1 VVGRRNYNQDC
12 PIANGLDVLGERWT
26 LLIVR
31 ELVGGPRRYSDL
43 RAQLPG
49 IATNLLAQRLDE
61 LEQAGVVERTELP
74 PPIART
80 VYTLSD
86 DGWRLVLPI
95 LGAVA
100 RFGLQTMRFSAEG
113 SRSPL
118 NGFLVG
124 VLLGFDSAGAAGVEA
139 TYRVQI
145 DGRNFDFAVTA
156 DFDDEAGFFAYRD
169 DPAHREI
176 VARVIAPMKTSSSAL
191 VTNPLQRRPIPEMS
205 HAPRASSNQGRT
217 RAIFYRLKIFQIVVQ
232 ARIPVRQN

>member
-1 VVGRRNYNQDC
+1 MTGRRSYSQDC

-26 LLIVR
+26 LLILR

-49 IATNLLAQRLDE
+49 IATNLLAQRLEE
-61 LEQAGVVERTELP
+61 LQKAGVVERTDLP
-74 PPIART
+74 PPVART

-100 RFGLQTMRFSAEG
+100 QFGLETMPPSIEAA
-113 SRSPL
+113 RSPL

-124 VLLGFDSAGAAGVEA
+124 VLLGFDPVGAVGVEA

-145 DGRNFDFAVTA
+145 DGRSFDFAVTA
-156 DFDDEAGFFAYRD
+156 GRLAGAQ
-169 DPAHREI
+169 REPD
-176 VARVIAPMKTSSSAL
+176 VILSASASDL
-191 VTNPLQRRPIPEMS
+191 VTARLGATGTQRLTALRRLRFQGSDDDVNTMRTALRLTNET
-205 HAPRASSNQGRT
+205 AGASTSP
-217 RAIFYRLKIFQIVVQ
+217 A
-232 ARIPVRQN
+232 

>member
-1 VVGRRNYNQDC
+1 MTGRRTYGQDC

-26 LLIVR
+26 LLILR
-31 ELVGGPRRYSDL
+31 ELVGGLRRYSDL

-61 LEQAGVVERTELP
+61 LVQAGVVERTDLP

-80 VYTLSD
+80 VYSLSD

-100 RFGLQTMRFSAEG
+100 RFGLQTMSSSVEG

-124 VLLGFDSAGAAGVEA
+124 VLLGFDPVGAVGVEA

-145 DGRNFDFAVTA
+145 DGRSFDFAVTEGRLA
-156 DFDDEAGFFAYRD
+156 A
-169 DPAHREI
+169 
-176 VARVIAPMKTSSSAL
+176 ARHEPNVTLSASASDL
-191 VTNPLQRRPIPEMS
+191 VTARLGSTATQRLTALRRLRFHGNHDDIDTMRMVLRLTNET
-205 HAPRASSNQGRT
+205 AGASTS
-217 RAIFYRLKIFQIVVQ
+217 
-232 ARIPVRQN
+232 

>member
-1 VVGRRNYNQDC
+1 MTGRRSYNQDC

-26 LLIVR
+26 LLILR
-31 ELVGGPRRYSDL
+31 ELAGGPRRYSDL

-61 LEQAGVVERTELP
+61 LQQAGVVERTELP

-86 DGWRLVLPI
+86 DGWRLVPPI

-100 RFGLQTMRFSAEG
+100 RFGLQTMRFSTEE

-124 VLLGFDSAGAAGVEA
+124 VLLGFDSVAAREVEA
-139 TYRVQI
+139 TYRAQI
-145 DGRNFDFAVTA
+145 DGRSFDFAVTGGRLA
-156 DFDDEAGFFAYRD
+156 A
-169 DPAHREI
+169 
-176 VARVIAPMKTSSSAL
+176 ARHQPDVTLSASASDL
-191 VTNPLQRRPIPEMS
+191 VTTRLGSTATQRLAALRRLRFHGKHDDVNTMRTVLRLTNQT
-205 HAPRASSNQGRT
+205 ARASTS
-217 RAIFYRLKIFQIVVQ
+217 
-232 ARIPVRQN
+232 

>member
-1 VVGRRNYNQDC
+1 MTGRRTYGQDC

-26 LLIVR
+26 LLILR

-43 RAQLPG
+43 RTQLPC

-61 LEQAGVVERTELP
+61 LQQAGVVERTDLP

-100 RFGLQTMRFSAEG
+100 RFGLQTMPSSVEG

-124 VLLGFDSAGAAGVEA
+124 VLLGFDPVGAVGVEA

-145 DGRNFDFAVTA
+145 DGRSFDFAVTGGRL
-156 DFDDEAGFFAYRD
+156 AGAQHEPD
-169 DPAHREI
+169 VTLNA
-176 VARVIAPMKTSSSAL
+176 SASDL
-191 VTNPLQRRPIPEMS
+191 VTARLGSTATQRLTALRRLRFHGNQDEIDTM
-205 HAPRASSNQGRT
+205 RAVL
-217 RAIFYRLKIFQIVVQ
+217 RLTNETVGVSTG
-232 ARIPVRQN
+232 

>member
-1 VVGRRNYNQDC
+1 MTGRRSYGQDC

-26 LLIVR
+26 LLVLR

-61 LEQAGVVERTELP
+61 LQQVGVVERTDLP

-80 VYTLSD
+80 VYTLGD

-95 LGAVA
+95 LGALA
-100 RFGLQTMRFSAEG
+100 RFGLQTMPSSVEG

-124 VLLGFDSAGAAGVEA
+124 VLLGFDPVGAAGVEA

-145 DGRNFDFAVTA
+145 DDRSFDFAVTGGRLA
-156 DFDDEAGFFAYRD
+156 GAQHEPDVTLSASASDLVTARLGSTATQRHTALRRLHFDGNHDDIDTMRTILRLTNETAG
-169 DPAHREI
+169 
-176 VARVIAPMKTSSSAL
+176 VSTSSA
-191 VTNPLQRRPIPEMS
+191 
-205 HAPRASSNQGRT
+205 
-217 RAIFYRLKIFQIVVQ
+217 
-232 ARIPVRQN
+232 

>member
-1 VVGRRNYNQDC
+1 MAGRRNYNQDC

-31 ELVGGPRRYSDL
+31 ELVGGPSRYSDL

-74 PPIART
+74 APIART

-100 RFGLQTMRFSAEG
+100 RFGLHTMRFSTEE

-124 VLLGFDSAGAAGVEA
+124 VLLGFDPVGAAGVEA

-145 DGRNFDFAVTA
+145 DGRRFDFAVTGGRL
-156 DFDDEAGFFAYRD
+156 AGAQHEPD
-169 DPAHREI
+169 
-176 VARVIAPMKTSSSAL
+176 VTLSASASDL
-191 VTNPLQRRPIPEMS
+191 VTARLGATATQRETALR
-205 HAPRASSNQGRT
+205 
-217 RAIFYRLKIFQIVVQ
+217 RLHFDGDYDDIDTMRMVLRLTNETAGVSTSQE
-232 ARIPVRQN
+232 

>member
-1 VVGRRNYNQDC
+1 MTGRRNYNQDC

-26 LLIVR
+26 LLILR
-31 ELVGGPRRYSDL
+31 ELAGGPRRYSDL

-80 VYTLSD
+80 LYTLSD

-100 RFGLQTMRFSAEG
+100 QFGLQTMRLRTDG
-113 SRSPL
+113 PQSPL

-124 VLLGFDSAGAAGVEA
+124 VLLGFDSVGAAGVEA

-145 DGRNFDFAVTA
+145 DGRSFDFAVTGGRL
-156 DFDDEAGFFAYRD
+156 AG
-169 DPAHREI
+169 
-176 VARVIAPMKTSSSAL
+176 ARHEPNVTLSASASDL
-191 VTNPLQRRPIPEMS
+191 VTARLGSTAERRLAALRRLRFHGNHDDIDTMRTVLRLTNNT
-205 HAPRASSNQGRT
+205 ARASTS
-217 RAIFYRLKIFQIVVQ
+217 
-232 ARIPVRQN
+232 

>member
-61 LEQAGVVERTELP
+61 LEQAGVIERTELP

-124 VLLGFDSAGAAGVEA
+124 VLLGFDSADAVGVEA

-156 DFDDEAGFFAYRD
+156 GRLAG
-169 DPAHREI
+169 
-176 VARVIAPMKTSSSAL
+176 ARHEPDVSLSASASDL
-191 VTNPLQRRPIPEMS
+191 VTARLGSTAAQRLAALRRLRFHGNHDDVDTMRTVLGLTNK
-205 HAPRASSNQGRT
+205 RAGASTG
-217 RAIFYRLKIFQIVVQ
+217 
-232 ARIPVRQN
+232 

>member
-1 VVGRRNYNQDC
+1 MTGRRNYGQDC
-12 PIANGLDVLGERWT
+12 PIAKGLDVLGERWT

-61 LEQAGVVERTELP
+61 LEEAGVVERNELP

-80 VYTLSD
+80 VYILSD

-100 RFGLQTMRFSAEG
+100 RFGLHTMRAGTEG
-113 SRSPL
+113 FGSPL

-124 VLLGFDSAGAAGVEA
+124 VLLGFDSVDAVGVEA
-139 TYRVQI
+139 TYRVQV
-145 DGRNFDFAVTA
+145 DGRSFDFAVSGGRLAGARHEPDVTLTA
-156 DFDDEAGFFAYRD
+156 
-169 DPAHREI
+169 
-176 VARVIAPMKTSSSAL
+176 SASDL
-191 VTNPLQRRPIPEMS
+191 VTARLGATAAQRLAALRRLRFDGKPGDVDTMRTVFRLTRDTAVASTAGRRHPG
-205 HAPRASSNQGRT
+205 RASGQ
-217 RAIFYRLKIFQIVVQ
+217 
-232 ARIPVRQN
+232 

>member
-1 VVGRRNYNQDC
+1 MTGRRNYNQDC

-31 ELVGGPRRYSDL
+31 ELVGGPSRYSDL
-43 RAQLPG
+43 RARLPR

-61 LEQAGVVERTELP
+61 LEQAGVLERTELP

-86 DGWRLVLPI
+86 NGWRFVLPI

-100 RFGLQTMRFSAEG
+100 RFGLQKMRFSSEE
-113 SRSPL
+113 SRTPL

-124 VLLGFDSAGAAGVEA
+124 VLLGFESARAVGVEA
-139 TYRVQI
+139 TYRVQV

-156 DFDDEAGFFAYRD
+156 GRLAG
-169 DPAHREI
+169 
-176 VARVIAPMKTSSSAL
+176 ARHEPDVTLSASASDL
-191 VTNPLQRRPIPEMS
+191 VTARL
-205 HAPRASSNQGRT
+205 GT
-217 RAIFYRLKIFQIVVQ
+217 RATQRIAALRRLRFHGNDDDVDTMRTVLGLTNQRAGSQ
-232 ARIPVRQN
+232 LDQLPVI

>member
-1 VVGRRNYNQDC
+1 MTGRRSYNQDC

-26 LLIVR
+26 LLILR
-31 ELVGGPRRYSDL
+31 ELAGGPRRYSDL

-61 LEQAGVVERTELP
+61 LQQAAVVERTELP

-86 DGWRLVLPI
+86 DGWRLVPPI

-100 RFGLQTMRFSAEG
+100 RFGLQTMRFNAKG

-124 VLLGFDSAGAAGVEA
+124 VLLGFDTVAAVGVEA

-145 DGRNFDFAVTA
+145 EGRSFDFAVTGGRLA
-156 DFDDEAGFFAYRD
+156 A
-169 DPAHREI
+169 
-176 VARVIAPMKTSSSAL
+176 ARHQPDVTLSASASDL
-191 VTNPLQRRPIPEMS
+191 VTTRLGSTATQRLAALRRLRFHGKHDDVNTMRTVLRLTNQTAR
-205 HAPRASSNQGRT
+205 APTS
-217 RAIFYRLKIFQIVVQ
+217 
-232 ARIPVRQN
+232 

>member
-1 VVGRRNYNQDC
+1 VTGRRTYGQDC

-26 LLIVR
+26 LLILR
-31 ELVGGPRRYSDL
+31 ELVGGPRRYTDL

-49 IATNLLAQRLDE
+49 IAKSLLAQRLDE
-61 LEQAGVVERTELP
+61 LVQAGVVERTDLP

-100 RFGLQTMRFSAEG
+100 RFGLQSVPSNVEG
-113 SRSPL
+113 SRPPL

-124 VLLGFDSAGAAGVEA
+124 VLLGFDPVRAVGVEA

-145 DGRNFDFAVTA
+145 DGRSFDFAVT
-156 DFDDEAGFFAYRD
+156 ERRLAG
-169 DPAHREI
+169 
-176 VARVIAPMKTSSSAL
+176 ARHAPDATLTASATDL
-191 VTNPLQRRPIPEMS
+191 VTARLGSTATRRRNAQRRFRFDGNHDDIDTMRMVLGLTNET
-205 HAPRASSNQGRT
+205 AGASTG
-217 RAIFYRLKIFQIVVQ
+217 
-232 ARIPVRQN
+232 

>member
-1 VVGRRNYNQDC
+1 MGFEIVYGDRVMRVTGRRNYDQDC

-26 LLIVR
+26 LLILR

-61 LEQAGVVERTELP
+61 LQQAGVVERTELP

-86 DGWRLVLPI
+86 DGWRL
-95 LGAVA
+95 GASHPRCGCTVRPA
-100 RFGLQTMRFSAEG
+100 DDVDSA
-113 SRSPL
+113 SRDRRSPL

-145 DGRNFDFAVTA
+145 DGRTFDFAVTA
-156 DFDDEAGFFAYRD
+156 GRLAG
-169 DPAHREI
+169 
-176 VARVIAPMKTSSSAL
+176 ARHEPDVTLSASASDL
-191 VTNPLQRRPIPEMS
+191 VTARLGSTAAQRLAALRRSAFTAKP
-205 HAPRASSNQGRT
+205 T
-217 RAIFYRLKIFQIVVQ
+217 T
-232 ARIPVRQN
+232 

>member
-1 VVGRRNYNQDC
+1 VTGRRNYGQDC
-12 PIANGLDVLGERWT
+12 PIAKGLDVLGERWT
-26 LLIVR
+26 LLVLR

-61 LEQAGVVERTELP
+61 LEQAGVIERTELP

-100 RFGLQTMRFSAEG
+100 KFGLQTMTSGVEG
-113 SRSPL
+113 SHSPL
-118 NGFLVG
+118 NGFLLG
-124 VLLGFDSAGAAGVEA
+124 VLLGFDFVGAIGVEA

-145 DGRNFDFAVTA
+145 DGRSFDFAVT
-156 DFDDEAGFFAYRD
+156 EGRLAG
-169 DPAHREI
+169 
-176 VARVIAPMKTSSSAL
+176 ARHEPDVTLTASASDL
-191 VTNPLQRRPIPEMS
+191 VTARLGSTATQRQAALRRLRFHGKDDDVDTMRTVLGLTPET
-205 HAPRASSNQGRT
+205 AAASIS
-217 RAIFYRLKIFQIVVQ
+217 
-232 ARIPVRQN
+232 

>member
-1 VVGRRNYNQDC
+1 VTGRRSYSQDC

-26 LLIVR
+26 LLILR

-49 IATNLLAQRLDE
+49 IATNLLAQRLEE
-61 LEQAGVVERTELP
+61 LQQAGVVERTDLP
-74 PPIART
+74 PPVART

-100 RFGLQTMRFSAEG
+100 QFGLHTMPPSVEAA
-113 SRSPL
+113 RSPL

-124 VLLGFDSAGAAGVEA
+124 VLLGFDPVGAVGVEA

-145 DGRNFDFAVTA
+145 DGRSFDFAVTA
-156 DFDDEAGFFAYRD
+156 GRLAGAQ
-169 DPAHREI
+169 REPD
-176 VARVIAPMKTSSSAL
+176 VILSAAASDL
-191 VTNPLQRRPIPEMS
+191 VTARLGATATQRLMALRRLRFHGGHDDIDTMRMALRLTNETAGVS
-205 HAPRASSNQGRT
+205 AS
-217 RAIFYRLKIFQIVVQ
+217 
-232 ARIPVRQN
+232 

>member
-1 VVGRRNYNQDC
+1 MTGRRSYSQDC

-26 LLIVR
+26 LLILR

-49 IATNLLAQRLDE
+49 IATNLLAQRLEE
-61 LEQAGVVERTELP
+61 LQKAGVVERTDLP
-74 PPIART
+74 PPVART

-100 RFGLQTMRFSAEG
+100 QFGLETMPPSIEAA
-113 SRSPL
+113 RSPL

-124 VLLGFDSAGAAGVEA
+124 VLLGFDPVGAVGVEA

-145 DGRNFDFAVTA
+145 DGRSFDFAVTA
-156 DFDDEAGFFAYRD
+156 GRLAGAQ
-169 DPAHREI
+169 REPD
-176 VARVIAPMKTSSSAL
+176 VILSASAADL
-191 VTNPLQRRPIPEMS
+191 VTARLGATATQLLTALRRLRFQGSDDDVNTMRTALRLTNET
-205 HAPRASSNQGRT
+205 ASVST
-217 RAIFYRLKIFQIVVQ
+217 SPA
-232 ARIPVRQN
+232 

>member
-1 VVGRRNYNQDC
+1 VTGRRTYGQDC

-26 LLIVR
+26 LLVLR

-61 LEQAGVVERTELP
+61 LVQAGVVERTDLP

-80 VYTLSD
+80 VYSLSD

-100 RFGLQTMRFSAEG
+100 RFGLQTMSSSVEG

-124 VLLGFDSAGAAGVEA
+124 VFLGFDPVGAVGVEA

-145 DGRNFDFAVTA
+145 DGRSFDFAVT
-156 DFDDEAGFFAYRD
+156 EGRLAG
-169 DPAHREI
+169 
-176 VARVIAPMKTSSSAL
+176 ARHEPNVTLSASASDL
-191 VTNPLQRRPIPEMS
+191 VTARLGSTATQRLTALRRLRFHGNHDDIDTMRMVLRLTNET
-205 HAPRASSNQGRT
+205 AGASTS
-217 RAIFYRLKIFQIVVQ
+217 
-232 ARIPVRQN
+232 

>member
-1 VVGRRNYNQDC
+1 MTGRRNYGQDC
-12 PIANGLDVLGERWT
+12 PIAKGLDVLGERWT
-26 LLIVR
+26 LLVLR

-61 LEQAGVVERTELP
+61 LEQAGVIERTELP

-100 RFGLQTMRFSAEG
+100 KFGLQTMTSGVEG
-113 SRSPL
+113 SHSPL
-118 NGFLVG
+118 NGFLLG
-124 VLLGFDSAGAAGVEA
+124 VLLGFDFVGAIGVEA

-145 DGRNFDFAVTA
+145 DGRSFDFAVT
-156 DFDDEAGFFAYRD
+156 EGRLAG
-169 DPAHREI
+169 
-176 VARVIAPMKTSSSAL
+176 ARHEPDVTLTASASDL
-191 VTNPLQRRPIPEMS
+191 VTARLGSTATQRQAALRP
-205 HAPRASSNQGRT
+205 R
-217 RAIFYRLKIFQIVVQ
+217 
-232 ARIPVRQN
+232 

>member
-1 VVGRRNYNQDC
+1 MTGRRTYRQSQIC
-12 PIANGLDVLGERWT
+12 PIASGLDVLGERWT
-26 LLIVR
+26 LLILR

-49 IATNLLAQRLDE
+49 IATNLLAQRLNE
-61 LEQAGVVERTELP
+61 LEGAGVVERTELP

-100 RFGLQTMRFSAEG
+100 RFGLETMQVRAEG

-124 VLLGFDSAGAAGVEA
+124 VLLGFDSVGAVGVEA

-145 DGRNFDFAVTA
+145 DGRSFDFAVTGGRL
-156 DFDDEAGFFAYRD
+156 AGARGEPDVTMSASASDLVTVRLGSTATQRRAALRRLRFHGKRD
-169 DPAHREI
+169 DVDTMRT
-176 VARVIAPMKTSSSAL
+176 VLRL
-191 VTNPLQRRPIPEMS
+191 TNET
-205 HAPRASSNQGRT
+205 AGASISE
-217 RAIFYRLKIFQIVVQ
+217 
-232 ARIPVRQN
+232 P